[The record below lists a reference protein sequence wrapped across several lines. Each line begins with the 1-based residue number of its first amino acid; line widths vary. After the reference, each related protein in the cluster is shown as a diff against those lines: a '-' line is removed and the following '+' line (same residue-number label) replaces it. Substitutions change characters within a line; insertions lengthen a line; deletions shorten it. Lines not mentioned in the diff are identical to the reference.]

1 MARRCT
7 VCIHP
12 NRTEIEKSLINS
24 DTLRDIAGRY
34 GVSVSAVL
42 RHKQGHLATG
52 LLQLPLQNSGSAREA
67 LELRE
72 ADQAGQTMEI
82 NAAAQA
88 RLGKEGGRATDVLA
102 ELQRCFSRA
111 NLLFEACDRWL
122 RDPEDSERYDLNP
135 RAEDV
140 FVTFIEQDGEGN
152 TRVRRKKRLSLL
164 LEEVKGTR
172 AGAEILT
179 VETKSA
185 DPRKLVLDAIAE
197 LRQLTGLQL
206 QIFESLNDIRHVAEF
221 QEEVLRCVE
230 EVSPEL
236 RKEILRKLEARRQ
249 ICSIVELI

>member
-1 MARRCT
+1 MARRCS
-7 VCIHP
+7 VCTHP
-12 NRTEIEKSLINS
+12 QRTEIDKLLINS
-24 DTLRDIAGRY
+24 GVLRDIAVPY
-34 GVSVSAVL
+34 HLSASAVH
-42 RHKQGHLATG
+42 RHKKSHLAIS
-52 LLQLPLQNSGSAREA
+52 LLQLPLLNSGSAREA

-72 ADQAGQTMEI
+72 AEQAGQTMEI
-82 NAAAQA
+82 TAAAQV
-88 RLGKEGGRATDVLA
+88 RLGKEGGRARDVLA
-102 ELQRCFSRA
+102 ELNQCFSRA

-122 RDPEDSERYDLNP
+122 RDPENPERYDLNP

-140 FVTFIEQDGEGN
+140 FVTFVEQDGEGN
-152 TRVRRKKRLSLL
+152 ARVRRKKRLSLL
-164 LEEVKGTR
+164 LEEVKGMR

-236 RKEILRKLEARRQ
+236 RREILRKLETRRQ
-249 ICSIVELI
+249 ACSLIELI